1 MILTLNLRIMQIFIN
16 DRPCEY
22 PEKINV
28 TTLLARENIRTDYI
42 AVALNDTVI
51 PRSQWDFTELT
62 DGCRILI
69 IKAVQGG

>member
-1 MILTLNLRIMQIFIN
+1 MQIFIN

-22 PEKINV
+22 PEKINI
-28 TTLLARENIRTDYI
+28 TTLLVRENIQAEHI

-51 PRSQWDFTELT
+51 PRRQWDSTELT